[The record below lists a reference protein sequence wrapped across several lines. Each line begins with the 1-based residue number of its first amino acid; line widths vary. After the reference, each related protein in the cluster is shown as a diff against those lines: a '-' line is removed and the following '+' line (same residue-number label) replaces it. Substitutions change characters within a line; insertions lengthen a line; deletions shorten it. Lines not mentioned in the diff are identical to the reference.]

1 MEKYSRWR
9 DSGTGIQPFLPP
21 VPSRQE
27 SNLFEAIGKILSF
40 LIKPVLGLA
49 KFLLVI
55 LAALLLFLIVDVL
68 GLLLIKVKM
77 VYRVYH
83 YLFTCLLARI
93 ALFFMGFYWIRT
105 ERVSLRRGR
114 VNTLKSRGA
123 FDSTRLKS
131 GDVIVSNWTSYVE
144 LIYLAFRYDPVFT
157 EFYVSTNTLRPISL
171 WTAIKITGQYPE
183 LNPPSGVKTYSITE
197 LSKLAKSNDMGPI
210 VVFPEATTS
219 NGRALLKFN
228 PVFRDLSLP
237 VEDFQILIL
246 NVKYEYENFSP
257 TYTAGNK
264 FWHFLRLCSEFK
276 NQMNVKFL
284 AADES
289 PSSSSFT
296 ITSTATLTPYSA
308 ARAAT
313 LTHEDQTG
321 YQIINLV
328 GQMSRL
334 RKTNLG
340 VQDKCDFLEYYW
352 ERTNYNAVRDSIK
365 QILPQPGYDD
375 GSTGPVLV
383 RLAWHAAGT
392 YDMHTNTGGSNGATM
407 RFAMEASDPANAGL
421 EYARKFLEP
430 IKHKFPWISY
440 ADLWTLAGVVAIE
453 EMGGP
458 VVPWKPGRTDKT
470 QESDCP
476 PNGRLPDAAH
486 TQQHIRDVFYRMGFT
501 DREIVALMGAHTIG
515 RCHKDRSG
523 YDGPWTYTPTRFS
536 NQLDED
542 DELMMLPADMA
553 LIIDPKFR
561 EIVNIYAQD
570 KKAFFNDFASA
581 FGKLLELGVTR
592 NGNDVAKL

>member
-21 VPSRQE
+21 VPSRNE
-27 SNLFEAIGKILSF
+27 SNFFKTIGKALSF
-40 LIKPVLGLA
+40 LLKSVLGLA

-55 LAALLLFLIVDVL
+55 LATLLLFLIVNVL
-68 GLLLIKVKM
+68 GLLLIKVKTLH
-77 VYRVYH
+77 RVYH
-83 YLFTCLLARI
+83 YIFTCILARI

-114 VNTLKSRGA
+114 VNTLKSRSTI
-123 FDSTRLKS
+123 DSTRIKS

-171 WTAIKITGQYPE
+171 WTAIMITGRYPE
-183 LNPPSGVKTYSITE
+183 LNPPSGVKAYSITE

-228 PVFRDLSLP
+228 PVFKQLSLP

-264 FWHFLRLCSEFK
+264 FWHFIRLCSEFK

-296 ITSTATLTPYSA
+296 SITTTALTNTSTPYSA
-308 ARAAT
+308 AKAAT
-313 LTHEDQTG
+313 LTQEDQTG
-321 YQIINLV
+321 YQIISLI

-340 VQDKCDFLEYYW
+340 IQDKRDFLEYYW
-352 ERTNYNAVRDSIK
+352 ERTG
-365 QILPQPGYDD
+365 GY
-375 GSTGPVLV
+375 S
-383 RLAWHAAGT
+383 
-392 YDMHTNTGGSNGATM
+392 
-407 RFAMEASDPANAGL
+407 
-421 EYARKFLEP
+421 RK
-430 IKHKFPWISY
+430 
-440 ADLWTLAGVVAIE
+440 
-453 EMGGP
+453 
-458 VVPWKPGRTDKT
+458 
-470 QESDCP
+470 
-476 PNGRLPDAAH
+476 
-486 TQQHIRDVFYRMGFT
+486 
-501 DREIVALMGAHTIG
+501 
-515 RCHKDRSG
+515 
-523 YDGPWTYTPTRFS
+523 
-536 NQLDED
+536 
-542 DELMMLPADMA
+542 
-553 LIIDPKFR
+553 
-561 EIVNIYAQD
+561 
-570 KKAFFNDFASA
+570 KK
-581 FGKLLELGVTR
+581 
-592 NGNDVAKL
+592 